1 MTSNNNIG
9 KHLHNAYYLTFPT
22 ILRILCT
29 IIIILILQILQTDT
43 EVESFTQRH
52 TAIKWCRQDSSLM

>member
-9 KHLHNAYYLTFPT
+9 KHLHSAYYITFPT
-22 ILRILCT
+22 ILRIIYT

-43 EVESFTQRH
+43 EVKSFTQRH
-52 TAIKWCRQDSSLM
+52 TAKK

>member
-9 KHLHNAYYLTFPT
+9 KHLHSAYYITFPT
-22 ILRILCT
+22 ILRIICT
-29 IIIILILQILQTDT
+29 IIIILILQILRTDT

-52 TAIKWCRQDSSLM
+52 TAIK